1 MTTLTAARYPRLLT
15 APVSNVSAARS
26 TGVRDRFESRRF
38 HNGPVSVSPTD
49 LCAHCKLP
57 LPARPYREET
67 EGAALAFCCFGCL
80 TVYRLVGSGGDSGRA
95 SWFLAKLGLAAV
107 LSGNVM
113 MFQSLLYFGSLDAL
127 GDDVLRTASAIM
139 LVLSAAVYLLL
150 GVPMLRVAYRAA
162 RQGRLVLETLIGLGA
177 LAAIGASAVETL
189 RGGRRLYYD
198 SGTMVLVFVVLG
210 QYLDARA
217 RQKAAEALAPAVER
231 ERSQARVER
240 SGREERVSPEDVR
253 RGERVRVA
261 AGEEIPIDGR
271 VLEGSSDVHEPALT
285 GESAPRLVSP
295 GDTVLA
301 GSVSL
306 DGALV
311 LEASG
316 ESETLPRRI
325 QRWTEE
331 ARRRRAPM
339 EIAADRFVARFIPAV
354 ALIAAGSAL
363 GWGLLRG
370 QWGEGGI
377 AALSVLVVACPCA
390 LGIATPMATTIAIGR
405 AARRGSLLRSGS
417 ALEALDGI
425 RIVAFDK
432 TGTLTRGRAAVRAVR
447 MQPGAGVDEV
457 EVLRLASAIEADVN
471 HPFARAIV
479 SHARERRIDVPQ
491 ARQARAI
498 AGGGAEGM
506 IDGRTVLLGSRALF
520 ARRGVPCDDRSWDD
534 SEWSTVGVAVDGRLV
549 ADIALEDPVRP
560 EAREAVEALRQ
571 LRAAP
576 VLLSGDRAAAVVRV
590 ANEVGVDE
598 ARGDLS
604 PEDKIAALRQ
614 QRRGRSGVAM
624 VGDGLN
630 DAPALAAA
638 TVGIAFGAASG
649 LARQTADVVILRE
662 DLREVPRLLALGRRT
677 MRVVRQNLIWA
688 FGYNTI
694 GIALAA
700 LGLLRPVFAAAAMVL
715 SSLFVVGNSLRLQ
728 RPERILSG
736 LSVPRGGLA
745 RRS

>member
-1 MTTLTAARYPRLLT
+1 M
-15 APVSNVSAARS
+15 SAS
-26 TGVRDRFESRRF
+26 PTGVCS
-38 HNGPVSVSPTD
+38 
-49 LCAHCKLP
+49 HCNLALP
-57 LPARPYREET
+57 HRPYREEA
-67 EGAALAFCCFGCL
+67 EGRSLAFCCFGCL

-95 SWFLAKLGLAAV
+95 GWFLAKLGLAAV

-127 GDDVLRTASAIM
+127 GGDVLRTASGILLA
-139 LVLSAAVYLLL
+139 LSAAIYLLL
-150 GVPMLRVAYRAA
+150 GVPMLRVAYRAL
-162 RQGRLVLETLIGLGA
+162 RQGRLVLEMLIGLGA
-177 LAAIGASAVETL
+177 LAAIGASAAETL

-217 RQKAAEALAPAVER
+217 RQKAAEAVTPAIER
-231 ERSQARVER
+231 ERSEARVER
-240 SGREERVSPEDVR
+240 SGREERVSPDEVR
-253 RGERVRVA
+253 RGERIRVA
-261 AGEEIPIDGR
+261 AGEEIPVDGR
-271 VLEGSSDVHEPALT
+271 VLEGESDVHEPALT
-285 GESAPRLVSP
+285 GESTPRHVSP
-295 GDTVLA
+295 GDTLLS
-301 GSVSL
+301 GSISL

-331 ARRRRAPM
+331 ARRRRAPLEM
-339 EIAADRFVARFIPAV
+339 AADRFVARFIPAV
-354 ALIAAGSAL
+354 ALIAVASAL

-370 QWGEGGI
+370 QWGAGGL

-390 LGIATPMATTIAIGR
+390 LGIATPMATTIAIAR
-405 AARRGSLLRSGS
+405 AARRGTLLRSGS

-432 TGTLTRGRAAVRAVR
+432 TGTLTRGHAAVRAIR
-447 MQPGAGVDEV
+447 MRPGAPLDAV
-457 EVLRLASAIEADVN
+457 EVLKLTAAVEAEMN

-479 SHARERRIDVPQ
+479 THARERGIEVPRSKGAQ
-491 ARQARAI
+491 AI
-498 AGGGAEGM
+498 PGGGAEGT
-506 IDGRTVLLGSRALF
+506 IGGRAVLLGSRALLT
-520 ARRGVPCDDRSWDD
+520 RRGVPWEDRPGDD
-534 SEWSTVGVAVDGRLV
+534 SDWSAVGLAVDGRLV
-549 ADIALEDPVRP
+549 AEIALEDPVRP
-560 EAREAVEALRQ
+560 EAREAIAAIRD

-576 VLLSGDRAAAVVRV
+576 ILLSGDRAPAVVRV
-590 ANEVGVDE
+590 GKEVGIDE
-598 ARGDLS
+598 MHGDLS
-604 PEDKIAALRQ
+604 PEAKIEALRQ
-614 QRRGRSGVAM
+614 RRGVRSGVAM

-638 TVGIAFGAASG
+638 DVGVAFGAASG
-649 LARQTADVVILRE
+649 LARRTADVIILRE

-728 RPERILSG
+728 RSERIPR
-736 LSVPRGGLA
+736 VP
-745 RRS
+745 